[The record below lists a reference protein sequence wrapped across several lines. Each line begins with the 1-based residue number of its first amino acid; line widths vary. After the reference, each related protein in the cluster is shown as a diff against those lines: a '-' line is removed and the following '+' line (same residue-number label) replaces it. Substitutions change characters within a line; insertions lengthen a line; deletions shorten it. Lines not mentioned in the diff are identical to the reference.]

1 MKKILTLLLVL
12 TAFFANAQTPGENI
26 DVTNYEIH
34 LNNIDF
40 TNHTLQAQ
48 TIVTLTAVNSTNTIA
63 LDLKTL
69 TVSAVTATGAN
80 VSNFSQNG
88 DVLTINLSSAMAA
101 NATASFTIT
110 YGGNT
115 FNESW
120 GGIMWTNGYVCNMG
134 VGFESIPHNLGKCWF
149 PCVDNFTDKATYDV
163 FVTVPTEK
171 TAVCGGNL
179 ESDNNNG
186 DGTHTVHY
194 VVPQEIATYHISFAA
209 GDYVEWTDTY
219 NGVERDIPITVYVKP
234 NQINSVPGTF
244 VHVKDIAN
252 FYETCF

>member
-12 TAFFANAQTPGENI
+12 TALFANAQTPGENI

-40 TNHTLQAQ
+40 NNHTLQAQ
-48 TIVTLTAVNSTNTIA
+48 TIVTLTAINPTSTIA
-63 LDLKTL
+63 LELKTL

-120 GGIMWTNGYVCNMG
+120 GGIMW
-134 VGFESIPHNLGKCWF
+134 
-149 PCVDNFTDKATYDV
+149 
-163 FVTVPTEK
+163 PTLVS
-171 TAVCGGNL
+171 TML
-179 ESDNNNG
+179 
-186 DGTHTVHY
+186 
-194 VVPQEIATYHISFAA
+194 
-209 GDYVEWTDTY
+209 
-219 NGVERDIPITVYVKP
+219 
-234 NQINSVPGTF
+234 
-244 VHVKDIAN
+244 
-252 FYETCF
+252 